1 MVSPAWCFQID
12 RFLQK
17 KMGPD
22 WPFFDFF
29 LFFRKNIS
37 LNIIQSMKSSLFIF
51 FAWKLTKHAV
61 FHHFHTR
68 ILFIPYY
75 KKVCIRPENELLCWT
90 WVKNESRVIKTSFLS
105 LIHVIVSVYRG
116 GQYGPL
122 PYINDL
128 ISQSVR
134 TGWPVIIF
142 FTVLFLK
149 VANINFRKSQVASA
163 YYFFKIFDAGIFQ
176 SEGAIM
182 APSHTR

>member
-22 WPFFDFF
+22 WPFFEIF
-29 LFFRKNIS
+29 LFFRKKLS

-116 GQYGPL
+116 GG
-122 PYINDL
+122 N
-128 ISQSVR
+128 
-134 TGWPVIIF
+134 
-142 FTVLFLK
+142 
-149 VANINFRKSQVASA
+149 
-163 YYFFKIFDAGIFQ
+163 
-176 SEGAIM
+176 M
-182 APSHTR
+182 APSHILTISFHNRSVLADQWYFFLQFCS